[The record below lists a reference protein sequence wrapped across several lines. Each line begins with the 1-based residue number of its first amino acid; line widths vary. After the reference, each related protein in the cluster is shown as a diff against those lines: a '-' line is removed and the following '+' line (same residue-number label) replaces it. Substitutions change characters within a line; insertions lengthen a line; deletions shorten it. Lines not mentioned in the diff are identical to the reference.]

1 MAEVYLLLGS
11 NLGDRKANLKRALA
25 MLDTALGP
33 RKKQSGMLD
42 NKALGFEG
50 PDFLNCVAR
59 YRTRRRP
66 NTILRIW
73 KEIEYKM
80 GRRETPEFAPDGS
93 RIFHNRIIDI
103 DILLY
108 CPAATPKQSIHV
120 DSPEL
125 TLPHPQI
132 ESRSFVKPLLKEV
145 L

>member
-1 MAEVYLLLGS
+1 
-11 NLGDRKANLKRALA
+11 
-25 MLDTALGP
+25 MLDAAVGSRT
-33 RKKQSGMLD
+33 KTSKILD
-42 NKALGFEG
+42 NKAIGFDG

-66 NTILRIW
+66 YTILRIC

-108 CPAATPKQSIHV
+108 CLAVAPERSI
-120 DSPEL
+120 SIKSSEL
-125 TLPHPQI
+125 TIPHPQV
-132 ESRSFVKPLLKEV
+132 ESRSFVKSLLKEV

>member
-33 RKKQSGMLD
+33 RKNNPECLIIRRL
-42 NKALGFEG
+42 ALR
-50 PDFLNCVAR
+50 PDFLNCVAC

-66 NTILRIW
+66 NTILRIC

-93 RIFHNRIIDI
+93 RIFIIA
-103 DILLY
+103 L
-108 CPAATPKQSIHV
+108 
-120 DSPEL
+120 
-125 TLPHPQI
+125 
-132 ESRSFVKPLLKEV
+132 
-145 L
+145 